1 MELSPVVKEIRLKE
15 NPYIKSN
22 KGRGGISQRTH
33 PSKLQT
39 HEKQLKINQG
49 NKLPKR
55 ENWWKYIWAKRSSSS
70 AKEIAEF
77 DRFGHM
83 ILSLTSGYKKGVTLH
98 G

>member
-1 MELSPVVKEIRLKE
+1 MKRSNLSKEKYTFYSLRRKKALGSIMELSPVVKEIRLKE

-55 ENWWKYIWAKRSSSS
+55 EN
-70 AKEIAEF
+70 
-77 DRFGHM
+77 
-83 ILSLTSGYKKGVTLH
+83 
-98 G
+98 

>member
-1 MELSPVVKEIRLKE
+1 MKRSNLSKEKYTIYSLRRKKALGSIMELSPVVKEIRLKE

-55 ENWWKYIWAKRSSSS
+55 EN
-70 AKEIAEF
+70 
-77 DRFGHM
+77 
-83 ILSLTSGYKKGVTLH
+83 
-98 G
+98 